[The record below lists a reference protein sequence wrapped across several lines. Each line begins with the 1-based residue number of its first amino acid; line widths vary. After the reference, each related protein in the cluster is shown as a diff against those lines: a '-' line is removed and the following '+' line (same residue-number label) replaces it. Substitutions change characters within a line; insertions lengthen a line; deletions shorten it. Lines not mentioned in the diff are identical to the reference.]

1 MPQLRAWHTKYA
13 AEGLKV
19 IGVHTPEF
27 FWEKSSTRVAAA
39 VKELDIKYPVVI
51 DNNSEMWNSF
61 GVRAWPT
68 LMLIDKSGKYRYL
81 RIGEGGYE
89 TTESWIRRLLAE
101 KN

>member
-1 MPQLRAWHTKYA
+1 MRTWHNKYA
-13 AEGLKV
+13 ADGLKI
-19 IGVHTPEF
+19 IGIHTPEF
-27 FWEKSSTRVAAA
+27 FWEKSSVRVAAA

-51 DNNSEMWNSF
+51 DSNSEMWNEF

-68 LMLIDKSGKYRYL
+68 LMLIDRGGKYRYL